1 MQRTATLSTT
11 TPVTIRKTTTNTRRN
26 TETVINL
33 LFSSGSLI
41 YGKIFTIIVENIE
54 NSVIYTSSSQIVCV
68 VCIRHVWCM
77 RRRVT
82 ERCAFK
88 FVLL

>member
-1 MQRTATLSTT
+1 M
-11 TPVTIRKTTTNTRRN
+11 K
-26 TETVINL
+26 
-33 LFSSGSLI
+33 I

-54 NSVIYTSSSQIVCV
+54 NSVIYTSSSQIMCV
-68 VCIRHVWCM
+68 VYIWSVWCM
-77 RRRVT
+77 RRHAM